1 MSCLL
6 LEHVGCTPLGYYVGS
21 PQPSQSQGDVGCGW
35 DELLR
40 ADMRTCQT
48 GLAAASLRTHR
59 QMKEKVGE
67 TDERWFLFSPTTSGW
82 TFALAVLFWL
92 SSVVSLCPCLCLFS
106 CVRACVSGD
115 GTSTASRQA
124 APARRQDTGPA
135 CWADD
140 GVGCEATSNATW
152 ECYVIAPGGIERLAR
167 VASSEVGDY

>member
-59 QMKEKVGE
+59 QMEEKVGE

-82 TFALAVLFWL
+82 TSALAVLFWL
-92 SSVVSLCPCLCLFS
+92 SSVSV
-106 CVRACVSGD
+106 CVRVCAC
-115 GTSTASRQA
+115 SRVFVHVCLATEQA
-124 APARRQDTGPA
+124 QPVVRQHQHGGKTRALPAGLMMGLGVRRLEMLPGNVMLLPGRHRTTGQ
-135 CWADD
+135 
-140 GVGCEATSNATW
+140 GRIV
-152 ECYVIAPGGIERLAR
+152 
-167 VASSEVGDY
+167 